1 MKLKV
6 ITYFWAVGKRT
17 KRIKTNKY
25 KFDDNYVS
33 FVLNR
38 LPSKASLGESVATIE
53 INNLNGEL
61 IKTISLK
68 KGEKAYYRPLSMDG
82 GYEYIFKICRF

>member
-1 MKLKV
+1 MGTV
-6 ITYFWAVGKRT
+6 
-17 KRIKTNKY
+17 
-25 KFDDNYVS
+25 KFNDGNFY
-33 FVLNR
+33 
-38 LPSKASLGESVATIE
+38 
-53 INNLNGEL
+53 LNGEL